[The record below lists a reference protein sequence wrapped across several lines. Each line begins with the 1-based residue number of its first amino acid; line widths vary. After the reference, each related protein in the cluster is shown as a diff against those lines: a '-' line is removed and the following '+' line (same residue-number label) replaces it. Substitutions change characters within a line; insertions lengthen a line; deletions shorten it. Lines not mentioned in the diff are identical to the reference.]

1 MFLAKQLK
9 FHREQ
14 VGLSQTRLAE
24 KLNISRQSVSKWE
37 NGRGYPDID
46 NLILLS
52 QLYDITIDDLLK
64 ENKLQANWDVQGN
77 DERPS
82 YFQGNY
88 YSNSCS
94 RLIHQSYPF

>member
-37 NGRGYPDID
+37 NGRGYPR
-46 NLILLS
+46 
-52 QLYDITIDDLLK
+52 Y
-64 ENKLQANWDVQGN
+64 
-77 DERPS
+77 
-82 YFQGNY
+82 
-88 YSNSCS
+88 
-94 RLIHQSYPF
+94 

>member
-37 NGRGYPDID
+37 NGWGYPDID

-64 ENKLQANWDVQGN
+64 ENKLLAN
-77 DERPS
+77 
-82 YFQGNY
+82 
-88 YSNSCS
+88 
-94 RLIHQSYPF
+94 

>member
-14 VGLSQTRLAE
+14 AGLSQTGLAE

-37 NGRGYPDID
+37 NDRGYPDID

-52 QLYDITIDDLLK
+52 QLYDISIDDLLK
-64 ENKLQANWDVQGN
+64 ENKILATKTSG
-77 DERPS
+77 
-82 YFQGNY
+82 
-88 YSNSCS
+88 
-94 RLIHQSYPF
+94 H